1 MPFVPPTE
9 AGSQIDDA
17 ITSTESTWSS
27 TKIDNEITSS
37 GGGGGG
43 GGVVIDDEEP
53 SSIKVYSSSKT
64 QNLINGIT
72 DLNFRGAYNGGL
84 PYAVNDVA
92 TYQGSSWVR
101 INANGGNV
109 GDVPSEGTFWT
120 LLAGKGDTGSQGSAG
135 LSSSLFEY
143 KLDLNHQEASGIQSG
158 RIRFNNANLSL
169 AGVIWFSHLDGLN
182 RDVETFLVNAP
193 QDSRILIQQ
202 KTNSSTW
209 ITYEITGTVSQ
220 VVGSRVEMLVS
231 YLSSSNGAS
240 LVHNMDVIVSVEF
253 IVSPSISIGTVSTL
267 SAGSP
272 ATVVNSG
279 TSENVVLDFGIPAG
293 QSGSSGQSADL
304 EYTFSQFSYYGSSA
318 TANPINLPTSTIN
331 HIGGSLALQTQ
342 SGTSQLTKSYRNRS
356 NPTSVAN
363 GQVTGW
369 QGTINSP
376 VVFIGQGFKF
386 TYSFGIEDTSTNALT
401 RTLIGLQQGTTVNV
415 LNNTT
420 TVQSLTQQN
429 ICVMQENGESV
440 FSFYTRGPSSFQ
452 KVATTVPCTTP
463 SALWYTL
470 VLHNPPGSYDVSL
483 TLSGASLTQVF
494 TSTHT
499 FTCGTASTPT
509 TTNANYVIM
518 QRNMS
523 SSGGVSGSA
532 LLSLGGIKL
541 YYR

>member
-27 TKIDNEITSS
+27 TKIDSEITSS
-37 GGGGGG
+37 GGGG

-53 SSIKVYSSSKT
+53 SSVKVYSSSKT

-120 LLAGKGDTGSQGSAG
+120 LLAGKGDQGSTG

-143 KLDLNHQEASGIQSG
+143 RLDLNHQTASGIQSG
-158 RIRFNNANLSL
+158 HIRFNNTNLSL
-169 AGVIWFSHLDGLN
+169 ADVIWFSHLDGLS

-193 QDSRILIQQ
+193 QDSRILIQN
-202 KTNSSTW
+202 KTSSSTW

-220 VVGSRVEMLVS
+220 VVGSHVEMLVS

-240 LVHNMDVIVSVEF
+240 LVHNMDVIVSVEY

-293 QSGSSGQSADL
+293 ATGSAGASSDV
-304 EYTFSQFSYYGSSA
+304 EMTFAQASYYGTVPTFDLFNLATGAVSHAGGSLTIGTRTGTTQLGKTYHVKSNVSA
-318 TANPINLPTSTIN
+318 TAN
-331 HIGGSLALQTQ
+331 GAV
-342 SGTSQLTKSYRNRS
+342 SGWFGATAGL
-356 NPTSVAN
+356 SVY
-363 GQVTGW
+363 V
-369 QGTINSP
+369 
-376 VVFIGQGFKF
+376 GQGFKY
-386 TYSFGIEDTSTNALT
+386 TYSFALMDTSTNAAT
-401 RTLIGLQQGTTVNV
+401 RTMIGISQNAGVNTLNATATVA
-415 LNNTT
+415 
-420 TVQSLTQQN
+420 SITQQF
-429 ICVMQENGESV
+429 VGVVQEVGEST
-440 FSFYTRGPSSFQ
+440 FSFYSRGSTGNT
-452 KVATTVPCTTP
+452 KVDSQVSCTTP
-463 SALWYTL
+463 NSGWYTL
-470 VLHNPPGSYDVSL
+470 TLHNQPNSDIVRL
-483 TLSGASLTQVF
+483 TLTHVAIGT
-494 TSTHT
+494 TSTSSLDI
-499 FTCGTASTPT
+499 TCGTTNTINT
-509 TTNANYVIM
+509 TSPCYPLL
-518 QRNMS
+518 QRNMAS
-523 SSGGVSGSA
+523 ASGTTGSGS
-532 LLSLGGIKL
+532 LGLGAIKM